1 MSQPSATEPE
11 RAEEK
16 AAKPLRIA
24 VTGGSGRIGR
34 HVVKLLVARGHSVV
48 NLDRIQPREPSARL
62 CFVDLRKRE
71 QVQPLLE
78 QVDAVCHL
86 GEIPGMG
93 GSRPPEEIY
102 AHNTQ
107 AGSVVLQTAA
117 DLKLQRVIYTSTCQ
131 VYGCFG
137 DPLVPPLRVPFDETH
152 PLQPQNAY
160 AMSKVANEGYARFLA
175 QYRNTSIAI
184 FRFPAVWDWD
194 IKDINEDHFWIWLRR
209 ATGKVSDL
217 STYLHAADA
226 ARAFA
231 LAVENP
237 RPGCEAYHFTAKD
250 IFSSVPLRERL
261 EKHNPDYPALPAD
274 WPAYASPLLCSK
286 AKEHF
291 GWEPAISILDAYRRK
306 FGKERDFRF

>member
-1 MSQPSATEPE
+1 MIQTETTKTE
-11 RAEEK
+11 DNTIG
-16 AAKPLRIA
+16 AAKPLRVA

-34 HVVKLLVARGHSVV
+34 HVVKCLLARGHSVM
-48 NLDRIQPREPSARL
+48 NLDRIQPREPAAKL
-62 CFVDLRKRE
+62 YFVDLRKRE

-86 GEIPGMG
+86 GEIPGLG
-93 GSRPPEEIY
+93 SSRPPEEIY

-117 DLKLQRVIYTSTCQ
+117 DLKLQRIVYTSSCQ

-137 DPLVPPLRVPFDETH
+137 EPVVPPARLPFDETH

-160 AMSKVANEGYARFLA
+160 AMSKVANEGYGRFLA
-175 QYRNTSIAI
+175 LHRKVSIAI

-194 IKDINEDHFWIWLRR
+194 TKNVSEDHLWMWLRR
-209 ATGKVSDL
+209 ACGKVDDL
-217 STYLHAADA
+217 SAYLHATDA
-226 ARAFA
+226 ALAYA

-237 RPGCEAYHFTAKD
+237 LPGCEAYHFSARD
-250 IFSSVPLRERL
+250 VFSSKPLRERI
-261 EKHNPDYPALPAD
+261 EKHHPDFPALAAD
-274 WPAYASPLLCSK
+274 WPAYASLLLCAK

-291 GWEPAISILDAYRRK
+291 GWEPAVSILEAYRKK
-306 FGKERDFRF
+306 FGKEPHQ